1 MLGTWSAGM
10 HVTMRKEMEMQLVI
24 ATNVIPLMDLM
35 DKEEHAASSMPMV
48 THKNAKM
55 FLRAHFIIMVI
66 ICVC

>member
-10 HVTMRKEMEMQLVI
+10 HVTTRKEMEMQLVI

-35 DKEEHAASSMPMV
+35 DKEEHAASSKPIV